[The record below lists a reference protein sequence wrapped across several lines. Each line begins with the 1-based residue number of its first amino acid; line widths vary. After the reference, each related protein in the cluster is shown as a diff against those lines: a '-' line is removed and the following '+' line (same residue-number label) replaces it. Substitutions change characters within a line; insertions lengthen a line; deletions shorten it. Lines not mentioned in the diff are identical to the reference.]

1 MDLLTVRNFR
11 KYSKIGYALL
21 CCALIG
27 KSASASSIDEALFYE
42 TSTSLSFQTQATG
55 KIKNEAN
62 EVLVGTT
69 IRNLTNKLSTASK
82 LDGSFQ
88 IDAKQGDV
96 LEFTSLGY
104 VTQTITYS
112 GSPINITMLK
122 DESAL
127 EEVVVTA
134 IGIKQQKRK
143 LGYATQEVKT
153 EVLDQSKTMNIG
165 NALSGQVAGLTVT
178 NPTGI
183 FQKPNFSLRGKNPII
198 VIDGIVVET
207 DFFDIPSENIANI
220 NVLKGTAAS
229 TLYGSRGRDGAILIT
244 TKTAKEDGL
253 EVSFTTTNMMT
264 AGFTVFPETQT
275 EYGSGSN
282 GKYEFWDGAD
292 GGISDGD
299 MTWGP
304 KLNAGVKVPQWN
316 SPIKNKQTGEIIP
329 WWGDVKGTI
338 YDDRSL
344 YERVPMDF
352 VSHNNLQDFLRTG
365 FVNDNNV
372 SIAYK
377 GQKAAVF
384 FTGKYAIQQGQ
395 VPNSQLQSGGATMNT
410 SYMFNPSLKLD
421 VNLSYNKVYSPNY
434 PRYGYG
440 PKNHMYTILLWMGN
454 DVNGKDLSQ
463 HYYVPGQEGFRQANY
478 NYAWYNNPYFAA
490 NELNQEHNRDVL
502 QGQSTLNWQ
511 VSPNF
516 TVQGRASAR
525 QNSSFENMQSPK
537 SYMNY
542 GDSRNGD
549 YKVWNNKRIDFDA
562 DVLATYHEEFGENFG
577 ISVNAGSSVY
587 QRSLNNSYLATDGLI
602 VPNLYS
608 LANTQGP
615 ASATTFNSEKVTRS
629 VYGSVNVDLF
639 KSTYINFSG
648 RNDWSSSLPQGNNSY
663 FYPAVS
669 LSSIL
674 SDYFKLPA
682 GIDYLKV
689 YSSLAQVS
697 NDLDPYST
705 YLTYGKNLTYGSTPS
720 VSYRDVLSNPAIL
733 PEQSTAFEA
742 GLALSFLNN
751 KVSAEATYY
760 NVYDEFQI
768 RDLAISQ
775 ASGFPLRKSNVLDF
789 RTQGLE
795 LMLNIYPIK
804 NENFSWDF
812 SVNWSRQVKK
822 FAAIHGSEKFGNYM
836 VGDRAD
842 AYYATIWQ
850 KSADGQVILNNDTRM
865 PIRDSYAKNLGHL
878 DPNWRFGFQ
887 NRFNLHGFSL
897 NLDIDGSIGGLI
909 NSVTHEKMW
918 WGGKHP
924 SSTKYRDAEYTAGK
938 YVYVPEGVIV
948 TGGELVRDVNGNVV
962 SDTRTYEK
970 NTQAVSW
977 QTWSQI
983 YPYQARV
990 TEDESKF
997 FANTF
1002 DRSFVKLRRL
1012 SVGYDLNKFIKT
1024 SKVKSINAT
1033 VFGYNLLMWQNI
1045 PFLDPDYG
1053 DDNNLQDPSAR
1064 YIGASLNFKF

>member
-1 MDLLTVRNFR
+1 MKIFTHRNYWNLNILLPAFMCGILHVN
-11 KYSKIGYALL
+11 SS
-21 CCALIG
+21 
-27 KSASASSIDEALFYE
+27 SASDIAEP
-42 TSTSLSFQTQATG
+42 STSKNLFSTFQSQASG
-55 KIKNEAN
+55 QIKNELN
-62 EVLVGTT
+62 EVLQGAT
-69 IRNLTNKLSTASK
+69 IRNLSNKLSTASK

-88 IDAKQGDV
+88 IEAKKGDI
-96 LEFTSLGY
+96 LEISSLGY
-104 VTQTITYS
+104 VSQKVTYDS
-112 GSPINITMLK
+112 SPVQVILLK
-122 DESAL
+122 DESTL

-143 LGYATQEVKT
+143 IGYATQEVKT
-153 EVLDQSKTMNIG
+153 DVLDQSKTMNIG
-165 NALSGQVAGLTVT
+165 NALSGQVAGLTVN

-183 FQKPNFSLRGKNPII
+183 FQSPSFLLRGKKPII

-207 DFFDIPSENIANI
+207 DFFDVPSENIANI

-229 TLYGSRGRDGAILIT
+229 TLYGSRGKDGAILIT
-244 TKTAKEDGL
+244 TKSAKSEAL
-253 EVSFTTTNMMT
+253 EVNFTTTNMMT
-264 AGFTVFPETQT
+264 AGFTVYPESQD

-304 KLNAGVKVPQWN
+304 KLNSGVKVPQWN
-316 SPIKNKQTGEIIP
+316 SPIRNKKTGEVIP

-344 YERVPMDF
+344 YERVPLDF
-352 VSHNNLQDFLRTG
+352 VNHNNLQDFLRTG

-377 GQKAAVF
+377 GEKAAIF

-395 VPNSQLQSGGATMNT
+395 VPNSQLQSGGATLNS

-454 DVNGKDLSQ
+454 DVNGKELSQ

-490 NELNQEHNRDVL
+490 NELNQQHNRDVL

-511 VSPNF
+511 ISSKFN
-516 TVQGRASAR
+516 VQGRASAR
-525 QNSSFENMQSPK
+525 QNQTFEDMQSPK

-549 YKVWNNKRIDFDA
+549 YKMWNNKRIDFDA
-562 DVLATYHEEFGENFG
+562 DILASYNDKFGENFG
-577 ISVNAGSSVY
+577 ISLNAGSSTY
-587 QRSLNNSYLATDGLI
+587 QRTINNSFQSTDGLI

-608 LANTQGP
+608 LGNTQGP
-615 ASATTFNSEKVTRS
+615 VQGTTFNMEKVIRS
-629 VYGSVNVDLF
+629 VYGSLNIDIF
-639 KSTYINFSG
+639 KSTYLNFSA
-648 RNDWSSSLPQGNNSY
+648 RNDWSSTLPKDNNSY

-689 YSSLAQVS
+689 YSSLARVS

-705 YLTYGKNLTYGSTPS
+705 YLTYAKSLTYGATPS
-720 VSYRDVLSNPAIL
+720 VTYRDVLANPNIL
-733 PEQSTAFEA
+733 PEQSTSFEA

-751 KVSAEATYY
+751 RVSAEATYY
-760 NVYDEFQI
+760 NVYDQFQI
-768 RDLAISQ
+768 QNLAISE
-775 ASGFPLRKSNVLDF
+775 ASGYVSRKSNVLDF
-789 RTQGLE
+789 RTQGVE
-795 LMLNIYPIK
+795 LMLNINPIK
-804 NENFSWDF
+804 KEKFNWDF
-812 SVNWSRQVKK
+812 AVNWSRQVKLID
-822 FAAIHGSEKFGNYM
+822 AIHGSTKFGNYQ

-842 AYYATIWQ
+842 AYYATVWQ
-850 KSADGQVILNNDTRM
+850 KSADGQVILNNSTRM
-865 PIRDSYAKNLGHL
+865 PIRDSYAKNIGHL
-878 DPNWRFGFQ
+878 DPKWRFGIQ
-887 NRFNLHGFSL
+887 NKFNIHDFTL

-924 SSTKYRDAEYTAGK
+924 SSTKYREQEYSAGK

-948 TGGELVRDVNGNVV
+948 TGGELVRDVNGKVI

-970 NTQAVSW
+970 NNQAVSW
-977 QTWSQI
+977 QTWSQN
-983 YPYQARV
+983 YPYRARV
-990 TEDESKF
+990 TEDENKF
-997 FANTF
+997 FANVF

-1012 SVGYDLNKFIKT
+1012 SVGYDINKFIKT

>member
-1 MDLLTVRNFR
+1 MNLLTFSNQR
-11 KYSKIGYALL
+11 KFYKL
-21 CCALIG
+21 CTTVMCCLLIG
-27 KSASASSIDEALFYE
+27 NSSNASTKFDAVPIKKI
-42 TSTSLSFQTQATG
+42 SLIQTQAAG
-55 KIKNEAN
+55 LVKNEDN
-62 EVLVGTT
+62 ETVIGAT
-69 IRNLTNKLSTASK
+69 IKNLTNKISTASK

-88 IDAKQGDV
+88 IEAKDGDI
-96 LEFTSLGY
+96 LEISSLGY
-104 VTQTITYS
+104 ITQTLTFS
-112 GSPINITMLK
+112 GSPVEVVLIK
-122 DESAL
+122 DESNL

-153 EVLDQSKTMNIG
+153 DVLDQSKTMNIG

-183 FQKPNFSLRGKNPII
+183 FQKPNFNLRGKKPII

-229 TLYGSRGRDGAILIT
+229 TLYGSRGKDGAILIT
-244 TKTAKEDGL
+244 TKSAKSENL
-253 EVSFTTTNMMT
+253 EVSFTTNNMIT

-304 KLNAGVKVPQWN
+304 KLNSGIKVPQWN
-316 SPIKNKQTGEIIP
+316 SPIRNKKTGEITP

-344 YERVPMDF
+344 YERIPLDF
-352 VSHNNLQDFLRTG
+352 VSHNNLKDFLRTG
-365 FVNDNNV
+365 FVNDNNI

-377 GQKAAVF
+377 GEKAAVF

-395 VPNSQLQSGGATMNT
+395 VPNSQLQSGGATLNT

-463 HYYVPGQEGFRQANY
+463 HYYIPGQEGFRQANY

-490 NELNQEHNRDVL
+490 NELNQQHNRDVL
-502 QGQSTLNWQ
+502 HGQSTLNWQ
-511 VSPNF
+511 ISPKLS
-516 TVQGRASAR
+516 VQGRAAAR
-525 QNSSFENMQSPK
+525 QNQTFEDMQSPK

-562 DVLATYHEEFGENFG
+562 DILATYNERFGENFG
-577 ISVNAGSSVY
+577 VSVNAGSSTY
-587 QRSLNNSYLATDGLI
+587 QRTIQNAYQATDGLI
-602 VPNLYS
+602 VPKLYS
-608 LANTQGP
+608 LGNTQGP
-615 ASATTFNSEKVTRS
+615 AQATTFNLEKVIRS
-629 VYGSVNVDLF
+629 VYGSVNFDIY

-648 RNDWSSSLPQGNNSY
+648 RNDWSSTLPKANNSY

-674 SDYFKLPA
+674 SDYFKLPN
-682 GIDYLKV
+682 GLDYLKI
-689 YSSLAQVS
+689 YSSLARVS

-705 YLTYGKNLTYGSTPS
+705 YLTYSKNLTYGATPS
-720 VSYRDVLSNPAIL
+720 VSYQQVLANPNIL

-742 GLALSFLNN
+742 GAALSFLNN
-751 KVSAEATYY
+751 KINVEATYY
-760 NVYDEFQI
+760 NVFDQFQI
-768 RDLAISQ
+768 QNLSISE
-775 ASGFPLRKSNVLDF
+775 ASGFTSRKSNVLDF
-789 RTQGLE
+789 RTQGVE
-795 LMLNIYPIK
+795 LMLNINPIK
-804 NENFSWDF
+804 KENFNWDL
-812 SVNWSRQVKK
+812 SVNWSRQIKK
-822 FAAIHGSEKFGNYM
+822 IEKIHGSEKFGNLK

-850 KSADGQVILNNDTRM
+850 KSADGQVILNKNTRM
-865 PIRDSYAKNLGHL
+865 PIRDSYQQNIGHL

-887 NRFNLHGFSL
+887 NKFNVHDFLI
-897 NLDIDGSIGGLI
+897 NVDIDGSIGGLI

-924 SSTKYRDAEYTAGK
+924 SSTKYREAEYSAGK
-938 YVYVPEGVIV
+938 YVYVPTGVIV
-948 TGGELVRDVNGNVV
+948 TGGELVRDVNGNIT

-990 TEDESKF
+990 TEDENKF
-997 FANTF
+997 FANVF
-1002 DRSFVKLRRL
+1002 DRSFVKLRRI
-1012 SVGYDLNKFIKT
+1012 SVGYDINKFIKT
-1024 SKVKSINAT
+1024 NKVKSINAT
-1033 VFGYNLLMWQNI
+1033 VYGYNLFMWQNI
-1045 PFLDPDYG
+1045 PYLDPDFG

>member
-1 MDLLTVRNFR
+1 MKIFTHRNYWNLNILLPAFMCGILHVN
-11 KYSKIGYALL
+11 SS
-21 CCALIG
+21 
-27 KSASASSIDEALFYE
+27 SASDIAEP
-42 TSTSLSFQTQATG
+42 STSKNLFSTVQSQASG
-55 KIKNEAN
+55 QIKNELN
-62 EVLVGTT
+62 EVLQGAT
-69 IRNLTNKLSTASK
+69 IRNLSNKMSTASK

-88 IDAKQGDV
+88 IEAMKGDI
-96 LEFTSLGY
+96 LEISSLGY
-104 VTQTITYS
+104 VSQKVTYDS
-112 GSPINITMLK
+112 SPVQVILLK
-122 DESAL
+122 DESTL

-143 LGYATQEVKT
+143 IGYATQEVKT
-153 EVLDQSKTMNIG
+153 DVLDQSKTMNIG
-165 NALSGQVAGLTVT
+165 NALSGQVAGLTVN

-183 FQKPNFSLRGKNPII
+183 FQSPSFLLRGKKPII

-207 DFFDIPSENIANI
+207 DFFDVPSENIANI

-229 TLYGSRGRDGAILIT
+229 TLYGSRGKDGAILIT
-244 TKTAKEDGL
+244 TKSAKSEAL
-253 EVSFTTTNMMT
+253 EVNFTTTNMMT
-264 AGFTVFPETQT
+264 AGFTVYPESQD

-304 KLNAGVKVPQWN
+304 KLNSGVKVPQWN
-316 SPIKNKQTGEIIP
+316 SPIRNKKTGEIIP

-344 YERVPMDF
+344 YERVPLDF
-352 VSHNNLQDFLRTG
+352 VNHNNLQDFLRTG

-377 GQKAAVF
+377 GEKAAIF

-395 VPNSQLQSGGATMNT
+395 VPNSQLQSGGATLNS

-454 DVNGKDLSQ
+454 DVNGKELSQ

-490 NELNQEHNRDVL
+490 NELNQQHNRDVL

-511 VSPNF
+511 ISSKFN
-516 TVQGRASAR
+516 VQGRASAR
-525 QNSSFENMQSPK
+525 QNQTFEDMQSPK

-549 YKVWNNKRIDFDA
+549 YKMWNNKRIDFDA
-562 DVLATYHEEFGENFG
+562 DILASYNDKFGENFG
-577 ISVNAGSSVY
+577 ISLNAGSSTY
-587 QRSLNNSYLATDGLI
+587 QRTINNSFQSTDGLI

-608 LANTQGP
+608 LGNTQGP
-615 ASATTFNSEKVTRS
+615 VQGTTFNMEKVIRS
-629 VYGSVNVDLF
+629 VYGSLNIDIF
-639 KSTYINFSG
+639 KSTYLNFSA
-648 RNDWSSSLPQGNNSY
+648 RNDWSSTLPKDNNSY

-689 YSSLAQVS
+689 YSSLARVS

-705 YLTYGKNLTYGSTPS
+705 YLTYAKSLTYGATPS
-720 VSYRDVLSNPAIL
+720 VTYRDVLANPNIL
-733 PEQSTAFEA
+733 PEQSTSFEA

-751 KVSAEATYY
+751 RVSAEATYY
-760 NVYDEFQI
+760 NVYDQFQI
-768 RDLAISQ
+768 QNLAISE
-775 ASGFPLRKSNVLDF
+775 ASGYVSRKSNVLDF
-789 RTQGLE
+789 RTQGVE
-795 LMLNIYPIK
+795 LMLNINPIK
-804 NENFSWDF
+804 KEKFNWDF
-812 SVNWSRQVKK
+812 AVNWSRQVKLID
-822 FAAIHGSEKFGNYM
+822 AIHGSTKFGNYQ

-842 AYYATIWQ
+842 AYYATVWQ
-850 KSADGQVILNNDTRM
+850 KSADGQVILNNSTRM
-865 PIRDSYAKNLGHL
+865 PIRDSYAKNIGHL
-878 DPNWRFGFQ
+878 DPNWRFGIQ
-887 NRFNLHGFSL
+887 NKFNIHDFTL

-924 SSTKYRDAEYTAGK
+924 SSTKYREQEYSAGK

-948 TGGELVRDVNGNVV
+948 TGGELVRDVNGKVI

-970 NTQAVSW
+970 NNQAVSW
-977 QTWSQI
+977 QTWSQN
-983 YPYQARV
+983 YPYRARV
-990 TEDESKF
+990 TEDENKF
-997 FANTF
+997 FANVF

-1012 SVGYDLNKFIKT
+1012 SVGYDINKFIKT

>member
-1 MDLLTVRNFR
+1 MKIFTHRNYWNLNILLPAFMCGILHVN
-11 KYSKIGYALL
+11 SS
-21 CCALIG
+21 
-27 KSASASSIDEALFYE
+27 SASDIAEP
-42 TSTSLSFQTQATG
+42 STSKNLFSTFQSQASG
-55 KIKNEAN
+55 QIKNELN
-62 EVLVGTT
+62 EVLQGAT
-69 IRNLTNKLSTASK
+69 IRNLSNKMSTASK

-88 IDAKQGDV
+88 IEAKKGDI
-96 LEFTSLGY
+96 LEISSLGY
-104 VTQTITYS
+104 VSQKVTYDS
-112 GSPINITMLK
+112 SPVQVILLK
-122 DESAL
+122 DESTL

-143 LGYATQEVKT
+143 IGYATQEVKT
-153 EVLDQSKTMNIG
+153 DVLDQSKTMNIG
-165 NALSGQVAGLTVT
+165 NALSGQVAGLTVN

-183 FQKPNFSLRGKNPII
+183 FQSPSFLLRGKKPII

-207 DFFDIPSENIANI
+207 DFFDVPSENIANI

-229 TLYGSRGRDGAILIT
+229 TLYGSRGKDGAILIT
-244 TKTAKEDGL
+244 TKSAKSEAL
-253 EVSFTTTNMMT
+253 EVNFTTTNMMT
-264 AGFTVFPETQT
+264 AGFTVYPESQD

-304 KLNAGVKVPQWN
+304 KLNSGVKVPQWN
-316 SPIKNKQTGEIIP
+316 SPIRNKKTGEVIP

-344 YERVPMDF
+344 YERVPLDF
-352 VSHNNLQDFLRTG
+352 VNHNNLQDFLKTG

-377 GQKAAVF
+377 GEKAGIF

-395 VPNSQLQSGGATMNT
+395 VPNSQLQSGGATLNS

-454 DVNGKDLSQ
+454 DVNGKELSQ

-490 NELNQEHNRDVL
+490 NELNQQHNRDVL

-511 VSPNF
+511 ISSKFN
-516 TVQGRASAR
+516 VQGRASAR
-525 QNSSFENMQSPK
+525 QNQTFEDMQSPK

-549 YKVWNNKRIDFDA
+549 YKMWNNKRIDFDA
-562 DVLATYHEEFGENFG
+562 DILASYNEKFGENFG
-577 ISVNAGSSVY
+577 ISLNAGSSTY
-587 QRSLNNSYLATDGLI
+587 QRTINNSFQSTDGLI

-608 LANTQGP
+608 LGNTQGP
-615 ASATTFNSEKVTRS
+615 VQGTTFNMEKVIRS
-629 VYGSVNVDLF
+629 VYGSLNIDIF
-639 KSTYINFSG
+639 KSTYLNFSA
-648 RNDWSSSLPQGNNSY
+648 RNDWSSTLPKDNNSY

-689 YSSLAQVS
+689 YSSLARVS

-705 YLTYGKNLTYGSTPS
+705 YLTYAKSLTYGATPS
-720 VSYRDVLSNPAIL
+720 VTYRDVLANPNIL
-733 PEQSTAFEA
+733 PEQSTSFEA

-751 KVSAEATYY
+751 RVSAEATYY
-760 NVYDEFQI
+760 NVYDQFQI
-768 RDLAISQ
+768 QNLAISE
-775 ASGFPLRKSNVLDF
+775 ASGYVSRKSNVLDF
-789 RTQGLE
+789 RTQGIE
-795 LMLNIYPIK
+795 LMLNINPIK
-804 NENFSWDF
+804 KEKFNWDF
-812 SVNWSRQVKK
+812 AVNWSRQVKLID
-822 FAAIHGSEKFGNYM
+822 AIHGSTKFGNYQ

-842 AYYATIWQ
+842 AYYATVWQ
-850 KSADGQVILNNDTRM
+850 KSADGQVILNNSTRM
-865 PIRDSYAKNLGHL
+865 PIRDSYAKNIGHL
-878 DPNWRFGFQ
+878 DPNWRFGIQ
-887 NRFNLHGFSL
+887 NKFNIHDFTL

-924 SSTKYRDAEYTAGK
+924 SSTKYREQEYSAGK

-948 TGGELVRDVNGNVV
+948 TGGELVRDVNGKVI

-970 NTQAVSW
+970 NNQAVSW
-977 QTWSQI
+977 QTWSQN
-983 YPYQARV
+983 YPYRARV
-990 TEDESKF
+990 TEDENKF
-997 FANTF
+997 FANVF

-1012 SVGYDLNKFIKT
+1012 SVGYDINKFIKT